1 MRTYSVDERLLTPGQ
16 IKDARLRLG
25 LSLRGLAELLLLS
38 PENGQDR
45 VFDWEEGTRQITG
58 PASQAIRFALAIM
71 RLEPAPPR
79 PTDRPAFG
87 YKPILE
93 EFLHQEDAAADHS

>member
-1 MRTYSVDERLLTPGQ
+1 VRTYTVDDKLLTPEQ
-16 IKDARLRLG
+16 IKAARLKLG

-38 PENGQDR
+38 PEHGQDR

-71 RLEPAPPR
+71 KIEAPPER
-79 PTDRPAFG
+79 PKDRPAFG
-87 YKPILE
+87 YQPILE
-93 EFLHQEDAAADHS
+93 EFLHEADSGP